1 MTNARRSSINYSQL
15 YQPQASTG
23 LPARNQS
30 VMVSLQFRTLG
41 EARFNYGLGSVLV
54 NDGVRNADRQ
64 PRSPQRYSLDLPDR
78 LAAASMTGRFR
89 VC

>member
-1 MTNARRSSINYSQL
+1 MVNYSQI
-15 YQPQASTG
+15 YQPQAYTG

-54 NDGVRNADRQ
+54 NDGVRNPA
-64 PRSPQRYSLDLPDR
+64 PAGL
-78 LAAASMTGRFR
+78 
-89 VC
+89 